1 MSAAKNTRG
10 GRAIGY
16 VRVSKLGGRRGDSF
30 LSPQLQREEI
40 ERAARRESME
50 VVDVLEEIDVS
61 GRAGKKRPLWEKA
74 IAAVERGE
82 VGAVVV
88 YNISRASRSV
98 QDFLR
103 ADERVRAAGG
113 RLVSAQ
119 ENLSDDPSGVMTRN
133 ILLAIAQ
140 GESDRARATFAASA
154 ASAVERGMHH
164 AVTVPLGYRRNADRK
179 LEPDP
184 DTAPVVVGLFER
196 RGKGWSWVRLA
207 RWLAE
212 QGHPMSESGVRGLVQ
227 NRAYLGEARYG
238 ETVKK
243 DAHQAIVHR
252 GLWRQCQER
261 RRPSARSGRLT
272 QRYLLQG
279 TATCASCGRVMYLS
293 GGNRPKDA
301 AHYICRRLECDEHA
315 YARAG
320 ELDAFVLNTIE
331 ERLTGIDYDGVRT
344 SEGLGEE
351 AVRAATWVA
360 QPGGDDREVEEAES
374 AVEEARADLDG
385 FLSDTTLRRVLGA
398 DRYAKAASDYVAAAN
413 KAESDLAEARE
424 RHSGRYELVG
434 RLWNTE
440 WGWAERK
447 EWVERM
453 VRSVVVSRGREP
465 LSRRA
470 QVDLR

>member
-1 MSAAKNTRG
+1 VSRVKRNV
-10 GRAIGY
+10 RAIGY
-16 VRVSKLGGRRGDSF
+16 VRVSKLGGRGGDSF

-40 ERAARRESME
+40 ERAARREGLE
-50 VVDVLEEIDVS
+50 VVDVLEELDAS
-61 GRAGKKRPLWEKA
+61 GRAGKRRPLWERA

-82 VGAVVV
+82 VAAVIV
-88 YNISRASRSV
+88 YNVSRASRSV

-164 AVTVPLGYRRNADRK
+164 AGTIPLGYQRRPDRR
-179 LEPDP
+179 LVPDP
-184 DTAPVVVGLFER
+184 DTAPVVVGTFER
-196 RGKGWSWVRLA
+196 RAKGWSWVRLA
-207 RWLAE
+207 RWLE
-212 QGHPMSESGVRGLVQ
+212 EEGHQMSESGVRGLVR
-227 NRAYLGEARYG
+227 NPAYLGQARYG
-238 ETVKK
+238 GTVKD
-243 DAHQAIVHR
+243 DAHEAIVPR
-252 GLWRQCQER
+252 SLWKRCQAPR
-261 RRPSARSGRLT
+261 RRSARDGRLT

-279 TATCASCGRVMYLS
+279 VAVCASCGRTMYLS
-293 GGNRPKDA
+293 GGKRHGKDYE
-301 AHYICRRLECDEHA
+301 HYICRRLECDEHA

-320 ELDAFVLNTIE
+320 QLDSYVLNFVE
-331 ERLTGIDYDGVRT
+331 EAVTGLDYDGVRT
-344 SEGLGEE
+344 GAGLGEE
-351 AVRAATWVA
+351 AWRSATFVPR
-360 QPGGDDREVEEAES
+360 PGGDDGEIAEAE
-374 AVEEARADLDG
+374 AALEGARADLDE
-385 FLSDTTLRRVLGA
+385 FLADTKLRRVLGPDKHA
-398 DRYAKAASDYVAAAN
+398 EAAAN
-413 KAESDLAEARE
+413 YVAVVNKAEADLAETRE
-424 RHSGRYELVG
+424 RSAGSWELVG

-465 LSRRA
+465 LSRRCE
-470 QVDLR
+470 VELR